1 MVSWEYLYVDFLIL
15 LPEMDLGSHRLNTS
29 TCSTIRLP
37 ALREGS
43 FLIRSRKSIF
53 QSMQP

>member
-43 FLIRSRKSIF
+43 FLIRSRKSIS